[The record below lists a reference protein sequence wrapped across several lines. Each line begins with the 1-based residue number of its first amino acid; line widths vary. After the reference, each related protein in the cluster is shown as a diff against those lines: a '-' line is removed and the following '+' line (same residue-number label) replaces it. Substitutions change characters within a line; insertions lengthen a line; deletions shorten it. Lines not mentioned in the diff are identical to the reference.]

1 MSLTSTEQA
10 VAGAAGAVVA
20 VLFLIVFVW
29 VWRSRRALNRRL
41 TTVVTR
47 LEGPDGGASA
57 DHGRGVERMLH
68 RLEKAADDNVLRL
81 SEADAAVQRAVAS
94 LERVE
99 DGVVVWDDHGMVVL
113 RNAAAAAALDV
124 GDGAA
129 LVDQTLSDLRD
140 AALAGETRTEGL
152 ELFGPPARTLIVSC
166 APLDDG
172 WRTVGAVAVVHDVS
186 ERRRVEAMRRDF
198 VANVGLELKTPIA
211 ALALLATTL
220 SAEEDTV
227 IARRLAVRMRNE
239 AARVGSVLDELLDLG
254 RVEAAERPVREPV
267 PVGAVVAAALERV
280 RPAATLA
287 GVQVDVAEVG
297 PQVSVMG
304 DRSQLA
310 SAVGHLLDN
319 AVKYSPRGGVV
330 GVSAEAD
337 GAFVSVVVRDQG
349 IGISAR
355 DVDRVFERFYRT
367 ESGRRHAAGT
377 GLGLSIVRH
386 VADSHG
392 GSVDVASEEG
402 KGSVFT
408 LRLPVASQAVRVA
421 S

>member
-20 VLFLIVFVW
+20 VLFLIVFIW

-57 DHGRGVERMLH
+57 DHGRGMERLLH

-99 DGVVVWDDHGMVVL
+99 DGVVVWDDHGTVVL
-113 RNAAAAAALDV
+113 RNGAAAAALDV

-152 ELFGPPARTLIVSC
+152 ELFGPPARTLVVSC

-198 VANVGLELKTPIA
+198 VANVGHELKTPIA

-239 AARVGSVLDELLDLG
+239 AARVGAVLDELLDLG

-267 PVGAVVAAALERV
+267 PVGAVVAAALDRV
-280 RPAATLA
+280 RPVATLA
-287 GVQVDVAEVG
+287 GVQVDVAEMG

-304 DRSQLA
+304 DRSQLG

-330 GVSAEAD
+330 EVSAEAD
-337 GAFVSVVVRDQG
+337 GAFVAVVVRDQG

-367 ESGRRHAAGT
+367 ESGRRHAAGS